1 MEIRFTFCIAQKVT
15 KMLVAQKTRFSVRAI
30 FWLPDLLARLFV
42 FQVLFLSFVD
52 PDRVLFMHETGYL
65 CGSDSFERQVGADSR

>member
-1 MEIRFTFCIAQKVT
+1 MQ
-15 KMLVAQKTRFSVRAI
+15 AI
-30 FWLPDLLARLFV
+30 SWLPGLLARLFV